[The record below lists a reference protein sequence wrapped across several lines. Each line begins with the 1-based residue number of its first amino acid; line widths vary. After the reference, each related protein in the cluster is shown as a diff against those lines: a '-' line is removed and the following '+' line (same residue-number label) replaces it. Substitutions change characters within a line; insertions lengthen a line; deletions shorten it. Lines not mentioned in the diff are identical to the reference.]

1 MVKKSIRKR
10 IPPPPG
16 PGRPKGSVNKF
27 TSLKADWLWV
37 HEAIGGREKLKEWAK
52 KNDRNLTLFYQMETK
67 LFPQEQVHS
76 GEIKAQVAFIMPRP
90 NGNGKQIK

>member
-1 MVKKSIRKR
+1 MNKQSIQKH

-27 TSLKADWLWV
+27 TSLKNDWLWV
-37 HEAIGGREKLKEWAK
+37 HEAIGGRRRLKQWAE

-67 LFPQEQVHS
+67 LFPQEVEHS
-76 GEIKAQVAFIMPRP
+76 GELSHVLSFDF
-90 NGNGKQIK
+90 GSGENGKENG

>member
-1 MVKKSIRKR
+1 MNKKSIQKH

-27 TSLKADWLWV
+27 TSLKNDWLWV
-37 HEAIGGREKLKEWAK
+37 HEAIGGRRRLKQWAE

-67 LFPQEQVHS
+67 LFPQEVEHS
-76 GEIKAQVAFIMPRP
+76 GELSHVLSFDF
-90 NGNGKQIK
+90 GNGENGKENG